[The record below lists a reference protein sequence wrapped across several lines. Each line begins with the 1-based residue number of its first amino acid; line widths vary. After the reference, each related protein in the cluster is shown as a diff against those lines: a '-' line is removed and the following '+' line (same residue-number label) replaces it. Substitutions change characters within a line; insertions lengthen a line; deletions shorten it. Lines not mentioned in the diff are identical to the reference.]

1 MKTLDI
7 QMKIE
12 FENRNDQFEE
22 NSWKGTGIINSLK
35 PHIKPSTLPLLVGR
49 ERSDRCLQKVYILFD
64 FRIENVEDNFSYAN
78 SYSQRTSWLFCIVF
92 EILKGNKHSLVKV
105 FVN

>member
-1 MKTLDI
+1 MKALNI

-12 FENRNDQFEE
+12 FENRNDQLEE

-35 PHIKPSTLPLLVGR
+35 PHIKPSALPLLVGR

-64 FRIENVEDNFSYAN
+64 FRSENVEKFSYAN

-92 EILKGNKHSLVKV
+92 EILKGN
-105 FVN
+105 